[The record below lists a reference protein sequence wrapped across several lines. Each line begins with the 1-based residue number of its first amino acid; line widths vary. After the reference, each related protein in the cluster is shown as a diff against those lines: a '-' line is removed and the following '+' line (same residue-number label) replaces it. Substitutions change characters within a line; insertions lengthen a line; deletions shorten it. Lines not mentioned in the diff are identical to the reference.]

1 MSSPYIVYGQ
11 KGSGSVSVEATLLL
25 LGEPY
30 AVDLYV
36 TVVSS
41 WGPRRQRFSREA
53 PGLAAVVQ
61 RVDEGPRLQDFW
73 ARRFRAP

>member
-30 AVDLYV
+30 EVVERTPEGDSPGEEDLSAAAMARVSITCSSAV
-36 TVVSS
+36 
-41 WGPRRQRFSREA
+41 GP
-53 PGLAAVVQ
+53 
-61 RVDEGPRLQDFW
+61 
-73 ARRFRAP
+73 